1 MKIIVT
7 IVVAIIVFNTS
18 KSEAQKVFINADK
31 NIYKSNDTIK
41 LKIIN
46 KSLTD
51 LVYVVGLEVNFNNK
65 WVEIESDVS
74 MMGMKIENWKPIKKG
89 QIIINKI
96 RLPDYIIKI
105 IMKDKNKIRFRMKY
119 GLMFNKTRQVY
130 SNIIKI

>member
-51 LVYVVGLEVNFNNK
+51 LVYVVGLVTHLDNCTMSFVPNSYKLTPPTGYYLSCSLPVLLTADFSVTAN
-65 WVEIESDVS
+65 S
-74 MMGMKIENWKPIKKG
+74 
-89 QIIINKI
+89 Q
-96 RLPDYIIKI
+96 RLHSFSIGVFWTK
-105 IMKDKNKIRFRMKY
+105 MT
-119 GLMFNKTRQVY
+119 L
-130 SNIIKI
+130 